1 MDNKYIKK
9 PNTCRHYSF
18 REMQIKSTVR
28 YHFIPIRMVIMKT
41 QTEQEIISVGED
53 VKRPGDP

>member
-9 PNTCRHYSF
+9 TKHLPSRLF

-28 YHFIPIRMVIMKT
+28 HHFIPIRMVIMKN
-41 QTEQEIISVGED
+41 QTE
-53 VKRPGDP
+53 